1 MTSFQQGVGKF
12 GADSGVIAAVFGGA
26 IMIII
31 GVVLLVLSFIPMR
44 QSKLRQRDSCTQD
57 KDCRLGQFCRDSL
70 CACSNDANCS
80 NGGTCDPS
88 GACSDPDGGGKKRV
102 WWLSLVGLVLIALAI
117 FGMWYSVWYK
127 KEVYK
132 NKAVAELG
140 AVSVEAGVAAGVIGS
155 IKNAL

>member
-1 MTSFQQGVGKF
+1 MPNFQQGVGQF
-12 GADSGVIAAVFGGA
+12 GADSGVIAAVFGGV
-26 IMIII
+26 IMIIM

-44 QSKLRQRDSCTQD
+44 QSKLRQRDSCAQD
-57 KDCRLGQFCRDSL
+57 KDCRLGQFCRDGL
-70 CACSNDANCS
+70 CACSTDANCS
-80 NGGTCDPS
+80 GGGTCDPG
-88 GACSDPDGGGKKRV
+88 GACSDPDGGEKKRL
-102 WWLSLVGLVLIALAI
+102 WWLSLIGLVLIALAI

-140 AVSVEAGVAAGVIGS
+140 AVSLEAGVAAGAIGS